1 MVAVFSCVSPLPGEM
16 PGDFL
21 LRGVDSGDGGDGA
34 DAAVGGHLEAFF
46 GI

>member
-1 MVAVFSCVSPLPGEM
+1 M

-21 LRGVDSGDGGDGA
+21 LRGVDSGDGGDGGDGA